1 MKSFIKL
8 LLCVAIFL
16 LSSCKHGEKKEELYS
31 LTYVVYYQPTS
42 SDTITMLVKK
52 EPYIVS
58 TEGTNYISTSS
69 FDCVI
74 STTAPLKILT
84 VKKIK

>member
-16 LSSCKHGEKKEELYS
+16 LSSCKHKERKEELYS

-42 SDTITMLVKK
+42 SDTVTVLVNK
-52 EPYIVS
+52 EPYIS
-58 TEGTNYISTSS
+58 SNEGTNYINSSS
-69 FDCVI
+69 FNSVV